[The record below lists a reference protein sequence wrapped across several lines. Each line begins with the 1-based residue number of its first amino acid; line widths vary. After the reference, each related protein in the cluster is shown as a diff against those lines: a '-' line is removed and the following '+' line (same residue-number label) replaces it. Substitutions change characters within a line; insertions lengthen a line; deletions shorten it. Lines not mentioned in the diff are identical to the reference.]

1 MVIDVKGF
9 QVTDE
14 VLLYAKRRY
23 LYGQTVF
30 FYVLGVLKDILKTL
44 LVVACDLY

>member
-30 FYVLGVLKDILKTL
+30 YVLGVLKDILKTL